1 MDLVKRW
8 TLRLGALTTAAVL
21 AVLVPTMAWASSH
34 PDVMA
39 VGDELAKKRRSG
51 LGGLI
56 GLPLLC
62 CCVVVV
68 GGAVLVVFLIRR
80 RKQQTPP
87 PPPQY

>member
-8 TLRLGALTTAAVL
+8 TARLGAVTTAAVL
-21 AVLVPTMAWASSH
+21 AVLVPAMAWASSNT
-34 PDVMA
+34 DVLA
-39 VGDELAKKRRSG
+39 VGDELARRRRSG

-62 CCVVVV
+62 CCVVVI
-68 GGAVLVVFLIRR
+68 GAVALVVLLIRR
-80 RKQQTPP
+80 RRQTPP